1 LIQNDNIRM
10 RILFIVPYTPNPIRV
25 RPYQF
30 IRTLARRG
38 HQVTLA
44 TLWENDGEQRDLHQ
58 LATLGVRIVAR
69 HLGKPR
75 ALWNSLAA
83 VPSTTPL
90 QARYCWHPGLAQ
102 AIGELVQNE
111 SFDAFHVE
119 HLRGAAYGMHVKQIL
134 QRQRIS
140 IQSPISNLQPPASNL
155 RPPIIWDSV
164 DCISHLFAQAAAGS
178 RSLKGRLMTRMELP
192 RTRRYEGW
200 LASQF
205 DHVLITSA
213 VDGAALE
220 SLSAPPHLFNT
231 APHHSPISVLPN
243 GVDLEYFTPGGGDRR
258 PATLVVTGKMSYHAN
273 ITMVLHLIN
282 DIMPAV
288 WQQRSDVQVWIV
300 GKDPAASICRLDLD
314 WAQNRSLDALLSATT
329 PVVVTGTVDDIRPF
343 LQQATIAVAPVAYGA
358 GIQNKVLEAMACGAA
373 VVASTQAISAVDVVP
388 GRDVVVAE
396 KPDEFASAVLML
408 LAQPE
413 QRQELA
419 KAGRAYVMRNHA
431 WEAVTSELEL
441 IYRGKSF
448 QHRAEIK

>member
-1 LIQNDNIRM
+1 M
-10 RILFIVPYTPNPIRV
+10 HILYIVPYTPNPIRV

-30 IRTLARRG
+30 ISALARRG

-58 LATLGVRIVAR
+58 LATHGVRIVAH

-83 VPSTTPL
+83 VPRSTPL

-111 SFDAFHVE
+111 SFDAIHVE
-119 HLRGAAYGMHVKQIL
+119 HLRGAAYGLRVKQVL
-134 QRQRIS
+134 QRQRNTN
-140 IQSPISNLQPPASNL
+140 QSPISNLQPPVFNL

-164 DCISHLFAQAAAGS
+164 DCISHLFAQAAASS
-178 RSLKGRLMTRMELP
+178 RSLKGRLMTRLELP

-205 DHVLITSA
+205 DHVLVTSA
-213 VDGAALE
+213 VDQAALE
-220 SLSAPPHLFNT
+220 ALSIPPQHIT
-231 APHHSPISVLPN
+231 TSPHHSPISVLPN
-243 GVDLEYFTPGGGDRR
+243 GVDLQYFTPGDGDRR

-273 ITMVLHLIN
+273 VTMVLHLVN

-288 WQQRSDVQVWIV
+288 WQQRPDAQVWIV
-300 GKDPAASICRLDLD
+300 GKDPPASICRLDPE
-314 WAQNRSLDALLSATT
+314 WAPNRSLDSLLSATT
-329 PVVVTGTVDDIRPF
+329 SVIVTGTVDDIRPF

-373 VVASTQAISAVDVVP
+373 MVASTQAISAVDVVS

-413 QRQELA
+413 RRQELA
-419 KAGRAYVMRNHA
+419 KAGRAYVIKSHA
-431 WEAVTSELEL
+431 WEAVTSELES

>member
-1 LIQNDNIRM
+1 M
-10 RILFIVPYTPNPIRV
+10 HILCIVPYTPNPIRV

-30 IRTLARRG
+30 IRTLVRRG

-58 LATLGVRIVAR
+58 LATHGVRIVAR

-102 AIGELVQNE
+102 AIDELLQNE
-111 SFDAFHVE
+111 SFDAIHVE
-119 HLRGAAYGMHVKQIL
+119 HLRGAAYGLHVKRL
-134 QRQRIS
+134 L
-140 IQSPISNLQPPASNL
+140 QSPTSNL

-164 DCISHLFAQAAAGS
+164 DCISHLFAQAAAQS
-178 RSLKGRLMTRMELP
+178 RSRKGQLMTRLELP
-192 RTRRYEGW
+192 RTRRHEGW
-200 LASQF
+200 LARQF
-205 DHVLITSA
+205 DHVLVTSA
-213 VDGAALE
+213 ADKAALE
-220 SLSAPPHLFNT
+220 SLTTPS
-231 APHHSPISVLPN
+231 HSPISVLPN
-243 GVDLEYFTPGGGDRR
+243 GVDLEYFTPGDGDRK

-273 ITMVLHLIN
+273 ITMVLHLVN
-282 DIMPAV
+282 DIMPTV
-288 WQQRSDVQVWIV
+288 WQQRPDVQVWVV
-300 GKDPAASICRLDLD
+300 GKDPAAEIRRLDPE
-314 WAQNRSLDALLSATT
+314 WAPNRSLDSLLSATT
-329 PVVVTGTVDDIRPF
+329 RVVVTGTVDDIRPF

-358 GIQNKVLEAMACGAA
+358 GIQNKVLEAMACSAA

-419 KAGRAYVMRNHA
+419 KAGRAYVMGNHA
-431 WEAVTSELEL
+431 WEAVTSELES
-441 IYRGKSF
+441 IYRGRSIP
-448 QHRAEIK
+448 HCAAIN